1 MDALTFAAQLV
12 VAILISG
19 AILIGLFT
27 VEAWFSDWLEQRR
40 QRRERELD
48 RKSEAL
54 RATIMR
60 IAESIAEEKVAA
72 LIASGQLQDASR
84 RQRQRE

>member
-27 VEAWFSDWLEQRR
+27 VEAWLTDWLEQRR
-40 QRRERELD
+40 QRHERELD

-60 IAESIAEEKVAA
+60 IADSIAEEKVAA
-72 LIASGQLQDASR
+72 LIASGQLQHASR
-84 RQRQRE
+84 RPRQPE